1 MSAHARFSPSSAH
14 RWMACAGSIALEAQC
29 PASSSRFA
37 DEGTAAHELAAMALT
52 ANKPAAEFIGTTIA
66 VGREDA

>member
-1 MSAHARFSPSSAH
+1 
-14 RWMACAGSIALEAQC
+14 MACAGSIALEAQC